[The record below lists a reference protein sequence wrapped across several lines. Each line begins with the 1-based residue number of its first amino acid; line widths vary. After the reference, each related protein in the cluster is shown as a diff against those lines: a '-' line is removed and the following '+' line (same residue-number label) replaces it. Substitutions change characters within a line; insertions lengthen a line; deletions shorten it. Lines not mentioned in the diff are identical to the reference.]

1 MNFYDFL
8 NNAHRFTSTCA
19 NSNKGNLLDSVDVIH
34 TNRKSILKV
43 GNIFENA
50 SRESIRNNA
59 EIITIFQVVG
69 GERVFGR

>member
-1 MNFYDFL
+1 M
-8 NNAHRFTSTCA
+8 
-19 NSNKGNLLDSVDVIH
+19 DVIH

-59 EIITIFQVVG
+59 EIITIFQIV
-69 GERVFGR
+69 EGRECSGDRENMSENRHVRKKYQWSRIGYPA